1 MKKIIIIHI
10 VLLCS
15 HFAMAQNAYTDSLT
29 NQLNHPPITITE
41 KMKTYGLL
49 VEQLRT
55 EYLFDKATE
64 KNKELIALAKAENNL
79 TELTKAYVHQG
90 IIYVG
95 QDDYEQGQVYLDLA
109 RASSEKATSELA
121 TAYSSYLEAYMLN
134 EYQDY
139 ESAIKI
145 FQKVLSAIEHTDDE
159 FLKAKTCYF
168 LYAIYTNWND
178 LDNTLLYADKAVE
191 AARKSGDK
199 NLLSNA
205 YSALAVA
212 YTYKYDIYGD
222 KQDLDRIF
230 EICEK
235 AITLNHQFEGQ
246 VAARTYALSKLN
258 IASYYFK
265 YYPEKKQFIKEKI
278 LEALEAGKQAPSN
291 QVITANCYGMLSLM
305 AQEENNFLQAENYL
319 NMAYSVLLT
328 ENPVYLHTMIKI
340 CESLA
345 GLYEKTKQHEKA
357 FQFQKLMTDY
367 TLQLFNQ
374 EQAGTAKRL
383 EAQYQFE
390 KKEQEVQMHKE
401 RAESQRKQKL
411 LYAGL
416 GIMGLIGTF
425 FIFYSYNFKLKYSL
439 TREKQLEAEKQ
450 EAELQVKLEKEEQS
464 RLKAE
469 QELLALQQE
478 KLQNEVMANQL
489 HIQHKNEVLQ
499 QLKEKL
505 GDNQSLNIN
514 QIIREENLLDNDF
527 EKAKFQI
534 QEIHPNFF
542 KTLNENTLQKLTSL
556 DLKYCAYFYLGMDT
570 KQIANLLNVEPKS
583 VRMTKYRL
591 KKKFGL
597 GEEVDLVG
605 YLKQIGRGH

>member
-1 MKKIIIIHI
+1 MKKITIISI

-15 HFAMAQNAYTDSLT
+15 RFVMAQNAYTESLI
-29 NQLNHPPITITE
+29 NRLNHPQITVTE

-49 VEQLRT
+49 VERLRS
-55 EYLFDKATE
+55 EYLYDKATE
-64 KNKELIALAKAENNL
+64 RNKELIALAKKENNL

-95 QDDYEQGQVYLDLA
+95 QEDYEQGQAYLDLA
-109 RASSEKATSELA
+109 RASSEKAKSESA
-121 TAYSSYLEAYMLN
+121 TAYSNYLEAYILH

-139 ESAIKI
+139 ESAIRI
-145 FQKVLSAIEHTDDE
+145 FQRVLSAIEHTDDE

-178 LDNTLLYADKAVE
+178 LDNTLLYAGKAVE
-191 AARKSGDK
+191 AAQKSGDK

-212 YTYKYDIYGD
+212 YTYQYDIHGD
-222 KQDLDRIF
+222 KQDLDMVF

-235 AITLNHQFEGQ
+235 AIALNHQFKGE
-246 VAARTYALSKLN
+246 VASRTYALAKLN

-265 YYPEKKQFIKEKI
+265 YYPDRKQFIKEKI
-278 LEALEAGKQAPSN
+278 YEALEAGKQAPSN

-305 AQEENNFLQAENYL
+305 AQEHNNFLGAENYL

-345 GLYEKTKQHEKA
+345 ALYDKTKQHEKA
-357 FQFQKLMTDY
+357 FQFQKLTTDY

-383 EAQYQFE
+383 EAQYQFD

-425 FIFYSYNFKLKYSL
+425 FMFYSYNFKLKYSL

-450 EAELQVKLEKEEQS
+450 EAELQVKLEREEQS

-469 QELLALQQE
+469 QELLALQQQ
-478 KLQNEVMANQL
+478 KLQDEVMVHQL
-489 HIQHKNEVLQ
+489 HIQHKNEVFQ

-505 GDNQSLNIN
+505 DDDKSFNIN

-527 EKAKFQI
+527 EKAKFHI
-534 QEIHPNFF
+534 QEIHPDFF
-542 KTLNENTLQKLTSL
+542 KTLGEQSIQKLTLL

-591 KKKFGL
+591 RQKFRLDAGT
-597 GEEVDLVG
+597 DLVN
-605 YLKQIGRGH
+605 YIKNIVKR